1 MRRGANSVVPSHPE
15 PTMARVDARPSRW
28 TCDAF
33 SVDAAETI
41 AHELGLSRVAAQV
54 LARRGHD
61 TPELARAFMRGADSH
76 DPTLLNDAAE
86 ASRVILAHIERGS
99 RIVVHGDYDVDGV
112 CATAVMISA
121 LRRLGASPSW
131 YLPSRFEDGYG
142 LSAGTVDRLAGQG
155 TGLIVTVD
163 CGVTAVAEVERALGA
178 GVDVVVTDHHKP
190 GERLPACPVVHPALG
205 DYPFASLCGTA
216 VAFKLGQALA
226 AAAGRGPDEAL
237 EDMDLVALAT
247 MCDLVPLVGENR
259 RLAREGMAEMRRGR
273 RVGLR
278 ALMNVA
284 GLAPAEA
291 DERAAGFR
299 LGPRINAA
307 GRLQRADAAL
317 ELMLTEDEDRAAEVA
332 RELDQ
337 LNSERRDEE
346 TRTLFAAEAELKGWA
361 HLPAIVVTGEGWNP
375 GVVGIVASRLV
386 ERYHRPALVAAIEGD
401 AARGSGR
408 SISGFDLYAGL
419 SAVGGLLTRF
429 GGHTMAAGFELP
441 AGSVP
446 ELRSAFAAHAA
457 SVLTPWDLDAVQCVD
472 AIVSP
477 HALGLPLAEEIASL
491 GPFGPGNPTPT
502 LLIPSAK
509 LENVVPMGED
519 KQHAR
524 LTISSGGAR
533 ARTVA
538 FRTTATALAK
548 AGESPHH
555 VAVALEK
562 NEWNG
567 TIEPRLILKAVCPP
581 NRGDCEV
588 LGERP
593 FWAELEAELDA
604 DPRAW
609 TPVARI
615 RGSHEI
621 DRELTS
627 PDPFAAARHGTSATE
642 VASVA
647 EAASAATR
655 SSAAL
660 PAAAAR
666 APSVAG
672 PASAA
677 ARAALDARPLID
689 RRGHGISAV
698 CGELL
703 AAGESV
709 LAVCADAR
717 RRAGGLAALVAGL
730 ALGEAAFAA
739 IAWPDLV
746 ADPGHARGFRHIV
759 VVDPPP
765 VAELLEVAARA
776 PASGGVYLGWG
787 PAETAFA
794 QTMLES
800 ELDLRPQL
808 TSLYRLLRDSA
819 ALGAGGES
827 LQAILAGDG
836 RYARPG
842 RVAGRLI
849 RVLTQLQLATYD
861 RASRALRI
869 DPEATKTSL
878 EHSTSFTAYEE
889 RLTQARA
896 YLGYEATQRIAV
908 AA

>member
-1 MRRGANSVVPSHPE
+1 
-15 PTMARVDARPSRW
+15 MARVDSRPSRW
-28 TCDAF
+28 TGDAF
-33 SVDAAETI
+33 SVDAAEAI
-41 AHELGLSRVAAQV
+41 GRELGLSRVAAQV

-61 TPELARAFMRGADSH
+61 TPELARSFMRAADSH
-76 DPTLLNDAAE
+76 DPALLNDAAE
-86 ASRVILAHIERGS
+86 ACRLILAHVGRGS

-112 CATAVMISA
+112 CATAVMVSA

-142 LSAGTVDRLAGQG
+142 LNGATVERFAREG
-155 TGLIVTVD
+155 TGVIVTVD
-163 CGVTAVAEVERALGA
+163 CGVTAVAEVEQALAA

-190 GERLPACPVVHPALG
+190 GERLPPCPVVHPALG

-216 VAFKLGQALA
+216 VAFKLAQALA
-226 AAAGRGPDEAL
+226 VAAGANPDDANV
-237 EDMDLVALAT
+237 DMDLVALAT

-259 RLAREGMAEMRRGR
+259 RLAREGIAEMRRGR

-284 GLAPAEA
+284 GLPPAEA

-332 RELDQ
+332 RELDH
-337 LNSERRDEE
+337 LNSDRQDEE
-346 TRTLFAAEAELKGWA
+346 TRTLFAAEAELKGFA
-361 HLPAIVVTGEGWNP
+361 HLPALVVAGEGWHP

-401 AARGSGR
+401 VARGSGR
-408 SISGFDLYAGL
+408 SISAFDLHAGL
-419 SAVGGLLTRF
+419 GACADLLTRF
-429 GGHTMAAGFELP
+429 GGHRMAAGFELP
-441 AGSVP
+441 ADAIP
-446 ELRSAFAAHAA
+446 QLRAAFAERAA
-457 SVLTPWDLDAVQCVD
+457 SVLTPWDLDAVQRVD

-502 LLIPSAK
+502 LLIPAAR
-509 LENVVPMGED
+509 LENVVSMGED

-548 AGESPHH
+548 AGETPHH
-555 VAVALEK
+555 VAVALEV

-581 NRGDCEV
+581 DRGECAV
-588 LGERP
+588 IGERP
-593 FWAELEAELDA
+593 LWDELEAELA
-604 DPRAW
+604 SDPAAWVPAARMRAH
-609 TPVARI
+609 
-615 RGSHEI
+615 HEI
-621 DRELTS
+621 DRELTA
-627 PDPFAAARHGTSATE
+627 PDLF
-642 VASVA
+642 
-647 EAASAATR
+647 
-655 SSAAL
+655 
-660 PAAAAR
+660 
-666 APSVAG
+666 AG
-672 PASAA
+672 PSSAA
-677 ARAALDARPLID
+677 ARATIHARPLID

-709 LAVCADAR
+709 LALCADAR
-717 RRAGGLAALVAGL
+717 RRASGLADLVAGL
-730 ALGEAAFAA
+730 APGDAAFAA
-739 IAWPDLV
+739 ISWPDLV
-746 ADPGHARGFRHIV
+746 ADPGQAAAFRHLV
-759 VVDPPP
+759 VIDPPP
-765 VAELLEVAARA
+765 VSELLDVAARA

-794 QTMLES
+794 QTVLDA

-808 TSLYRLLRDSA
+808 TALYRLLRESNA
-819 ALGAGGES
+819 QGATGES

-836 RYARPG
+836 RYQRPG

-861 RASRALRI
+861 RAARTLQIEPDA
-869 DPEATKTSL
+869 PKTSL
-878 EHSTSFTAYEE
+878 ERSTAFTAYSE
-889 RLTQARA
+889 RLAQARA
-896 YLGYEATQRIAV
+896 YLGYEATQRV
-908 AA
+908 AAAA

>member
-1 MRRGANSVVPSHPE
+1 
-15 PTMARVDARPSRW
+15 MARVESRPSRW

-33 SVDAAETI
+33 SVDAAESI
-41 AHELGLSRVAAQV
+41 ARELGLSRVAAQI

-61 TPELARAFMRGADSH
+61 TPDLARSFMRAGDSH
-76 DPTLLNDAAE
+76 DPTRLNDAAE
-86 ASRVILAHIERGS
+86 ACRLILAHVERGS

-112 CATAVMISA
+112 CATTVMISA
-121 LRRLGASPSW
+121 LRRLGAAPSW

-142 LSAGTVDRLAGQG
+142 LNGATVERLAREGA
-155 TGLIVTVD
+155 GLIVTVD
-163 CGVTAVAEVERALGA
+163 CGVTAVDEVAQAIAA

-190 GERLPACPVVHPALG
+190 GDTLPACPVVHPAIG
-205 DYPFASLCGTA
+205 DYPFPSLCGTA

-226 AAAGRGPDEAL
+226 LAAGENPDASW

-259 RLAREGMAEMRRGR
+259 RLAREGIAELRRGR

-284 GLAPAEA
+284 GLAPADA

-317 ELMLTEDEDRAAEVA
+317 ELMLTDDEDRAAEVA
-332 RELDQ
+332 RELDH
-337 LNSERRDEE
+337 LNSDRRDEE
-346 TRTLFAAEAELKGWA
+346 TRTVFSAEAELKDWA
-361 HLPAIVVTGEGWNP
+361 HLSAIVVAGEGWHP

-401 AARGSGR
+401 VARGSGR
-408 SISGFDLYAGL
+408 SIAGFDLHAGL
-419 SAVGGLLTRF
+419 GACADLLTRF
-429 GGHTMAAGFELP
+429 GGHKMAAGFELP
-441 AGSVP
+441 VEAIP
-446 ELRSAFAAHAA
+446 ELRARFAAHAA
-457 SVLTPWDLDAVQCVD
+457 SVLTPWDLDAVQSVD

-524 LTISSGGAR
+524 LTVSSGGAR

-538 FRTTATALAK
+538 FRTTASALGK

-555 VAVALEK
+555 VAVALEV

-567 TIEPRLILKAVCPP
+567 TVEPRLVLKAVCPP
-581 NRGDCEV
+581 GRGDCDV
-588 LGERP
+588 LGEREL
-593 FWAELEAELDA
+593 WDELEAELDG
-604 DPRAW
+604 DPSAW
-609 TPVARI
+609 VPVARTQA
-615 RGSHEI
+615 RHDI
-621 DRELTS
+621 DVELTA
-627 PDPFAAARHGTSATE
+627 PDPFAA
-642 VASVA
+642 
-647 EAASAATR
+647 TR
-655 SSAAL
+655 AG
-660 PAAAAR
+660 
-666 APSVAG
+666 G

-677 ARAALDARPLID
+677 ARTAIELRPLID

-717 RRAGGLAALVAGL
+717 RRSDGLATLVAGL
-730 ALGEAAFAA
+730 ALGDVRFAA

-759 VVDPPP
+759 LIDPPP
-765 VAELLEVAARA
+765 VAELLDSATRA
-776 PASGGVYLGWG
+776 PASGGVYMGWG
-787 PAETAFA
+787 APETAFA
-794 QTMLES
+794 RTVLEA

-808 TSLYRLLRDSA
+808 TSLYRILRESNAQA
-819 ALGAGGES
+819 ASGES
-827 LQAILAGDG
+827 LEGIMRGDG
-836 RYARPG
+836 RYPRAG

-861 RASRALRI
+861 RATRTLRI
-869 DPEATKTSL
+869 EPEAPKTSL
-878 EHSTSFTAYEE
+878 ERSSAFTAYEE
-889 RLTQARA
+889 RLVQARA
-896 YLGYEATQRIAV
+896 YLGYEATQKV
-908 AA
+908 ATAA

>member
-1 MRRGANSVVPSHPE
+1 
-15 PTMARVDARPSRW
+15 MARVDARPSRW

-33 SVDAAETI
+33 SVDAAEAI
-41 AHELGLSRVAAQV
+41 GRELGLSRVAAQV

-61 TPELARAFMRGADSH
+61 TPELARSFMRAGDSH
-76 DPTLLNDAAE
+76 NPTLLNDAAE
-86 ASRVILAHIERGS
+86 ACRLILSHVERDS

-112 CATAVMISA
+112 CATAVMVSA

-131 YLPSRFEDGYG
+131 YLPSRFADGYG
-142 LSAGTVDRLAGQG
+142 LNAATVERLAREG

-163 CGVTAVAEVERALGA
+163 CGVTAVDEVEQGLALGM
-178 GVDVVVTDHHKP
+178 DIVVTDHHKP

-226 AAAGRGPDEAL
+226 LAAGANADEAF

-259 RLAREGMAEMRRGR
+259 RLAREGIAEMRRGR

-317 ELMLTEDEDRAAEVA
+317 ELMLTEDEERAAEVA

-337 LNSERRDEE
+337 LNSERQDEE

-361 HLPAIVVTGEGWNP
+361 HLPAIVVAGEGWHP

-401 AARGSGR
+401 SARGSGR
-408 SISGFDLYAGL
+408 SIKGFDLHAGL
-419 SAVGGLLTRF
+419 SACSDVLTRF
-429 GGHTMAAGFELP
+429 GGHKMAAGFEL
-441 AGSVP
+441 AAADVP
-446 ELRSAFAAHAA
+446 RLREAFAAHAG

-509 LENVVPMGED
+509 LENVVPMGDD

-538 FRTTATALAK
+538 FRTTATALSK

-555 VAVALEK
+555 VAVALEV

-581 NRGDCEV
+581 NSGNCEV

-593 FWAELEAELDA
+593 MWEELEAELDA

-609 TPVARI
+609 IPAERVQAR
-615 RGSHEI
+615 HDI
-621 DRELTS
+621 DAELAA
-627 PDPFAAARHGTSATE
+627 PDPFARK
-642 VASVA
+642 
-647 EAASAATR
+647 
-655 SSAAL
+655 
-660 PAAAAR
+660 
-666 APSVAG
+666 

-677 ARAALDARPLID
+677 ARASIATRPLID
-689 RRGHGISAV
+689 RRGHGISAA

-709 LAVCADAR
+709 LAVCSDAR
-717 RRAGGLAALVAGL
+717 RRADGLAQLVAGL
-730 ALGEAAFAA
+730 ALGEVAFAA

-746 ADPGHARGFRHIV
+746 ADPGQAAGFRHLV
-759 VVDPPP
+759 LVDPPP
-765 VAELLEVAARA
+765 VAELLDVAARA

-794 QTMLES
+794 QTIIDS

-808 TSLYRLLRDSA
+808 TALYRILRESDA
-819 ALGAGGES
+819 QGAGGES
-827 LQAILAGDG
+827 LEAILRGDG

-842 RVAGRLI
+842 RVAARLI
-849 RVLTQLQLATYD
+849 RVLTQLQLASYD
-861 RASRALRI
+861 RSERSLRI
-869 DPEATKTSL
+869 ESNAPKTSL
-878 EHSTSFTAYEE
+878 DRSTAFTAYSE
-889 RLTQARA
+889 RLTKARA
-896 YLGYEATQRIAV
+896 YLGYEATQRV
-908 AA
+908 AAAA

>member
-1 MRRGANSVVPSHPE
+1 
-15 PTMARVDARPSRW
+15 MARMDARPSRW

-33 SVDAAETI
+33 SVDAAESI
-41 AHELGLSRVAAQV
+41 GHALGLSRVAAQV

-61 TPELARAFMRGADSH
+61 TPVLARSFMLGADSH
-76 DPTLLNDAAE
+76 DAALLNDVAE
-86 ASRVILAHIERGS
+86 ASRLILAHVSRGS

-142 LSAGTVDRLAGQG
+142 LSAATVDRLAQDGAA
-155 TGLIVTVD
+155 LIVTVD
-163 CGVTAVAEVERALGA
+163 CGVTAVAEVDRALAA
-178 GVDVVVTDHHKP
+178 GVEVVVTDHHKP

-205 DYPFASLCGTA
+205 DYPFPSLCGTA
-216 VAFKLGQALA
+216 VAFKLAQALSL
-226 AAAGRGPDEAL
+226 AAGDNADAAS

-247 MCDLVPLVGENR
+247 LCDLVPLVGENR
-259 RLAREGMAEMRRGR
+259 RLAREGIAELRRGR

-284 GLAPAEA
+284 GLAPGEA

-307 GRLQRADAAL
+307 GRLQRAEAAL
-317 ELMLTEDEDRAAEVA
+317 ELMLTADEDRAAEVA

-346 TRTLFAAEAELKGWA
+346 TRTLFAAEAELKGSA
-361 HLPAIVVTGEGWNP
+361 HLPAIVVAGEGWHP

-386 ERYHRPALVAAIEGD
+386 ERYHRPALVAAIDGD
-401 AARGSGR
+401 SARGSGR
-408 SISGFDLYAGL
+408 SISQFDLYAGL
-419 SAVGGLLTRF
+419 GACSELLTRF
-429 GGHTMAAGFELP
+429 GGHKMAAGFELP
-441 AGSVP
+441 AESLP
-446 ELRSAFAAHAA
+446 QLRAAFAAHAA
-457 SVLTPWDLDAVQCVD
+457 SVLTPWDLAAVQCVD
-472 AIVSP
+472 AVVSP

-502 LLIPSAK
+502 LLIPAAK

-555 VAVALEK
+555 VAVALEV

-581 NRGDCEV
+581 NRGACAV
-588 LGERP
+588 VGERS
-593 FWAELEAELDA
+593 FWSEFDAELDA
-604 DPRAW
+604 DPRTW
-609 TPVARI
+609 IPVARI
-615 RGSHEI
+615 RAQHDI
-621 DRELTS
+621 DSELTA
-627 PDPFAAARHGTSATE
+627 PDP
-642 VASVA
+642 
-647 EAASAATR
+647 
-655 SSAAL
+655 
-660 PAAAAR
+660 
-666 APSVAG
+666 
-672 PASAA
+672 SAA
-677 ARAALDARPLID
+677 ARETASAAMHGPASVAARAAIQTRPLVD
-689 RRGHGISAV
+689 RRGSGIAAV

-717 RRAGGLAALVAGL
+717 RRADGLAELVAGL
-730 ALGEAAFAA
+730 ALGGAAFAA
-739 IAWPDLV
+739 IAWADLI
-746 ADPGHARGFRHIV
+746 ADPSHARGFRHVV
-759 VVDPPP
+759 VVDPPAVP
-765 VAELLEVAARA
+765 ELLDVAARA

-794 QTMLES
+794 QTVLES

-808 TSLYRLLRDSA
+808 TALYRLLRESA
-819 ALGAGGES
+819 AGGASGES
-827 LQAILAGDG
+827 LEAVLRGDG
-836 RYARPG
+836 RYGRSG

-861 RASRALRI
+861 RTTRALQI
-869 DPEATKTSL
+869 ELEAPKTSL
-878 EHSTSFTAYEE
+878 ERSTSFTAYAE
-889 RLTQARA
+889 RLAQARA
-896 YLGYEATQRIAV
+896 YLGHEAIPKV
-908 AA
+908 AAAA

>member
-1 MRRGANSVVPSHPE
+1 M
-15 PTMARVDARPSRW
+15 DARPSRW

-33 SVDAAETI
+33 SVDASEAI
-41 AHELGLSRVAAQV
+41 ARELGLSRPAAQV

-61 TPELARAFMRGADSH
+61 TPELARSFMRAADSH

-86 ASRVILAHIERGS
+86 ASRTILAHIARGS

-142 LSAGTVDRLAGQG
+142 LNAATVERLAREGA
-155 TGLIVTVD
+155 GLIVTVD
-163 CGVTAVAEVERALGA
+163 CGVTAAAEVELALAA

-205 DYPFASLCGTA
+205 DYPFPSLCGTA
-216 VAFKLGQALA
+216 VAFKLGQALVLASGGNPDA
-226 AAAGRGPDEAL
+226 AS

-278 ALMNVA
+278 ALMNIA
-284 GLAPAEA
+284 GLPPAEA

-317 ELMLTEDEDRAAEVA
+317 ELMLTQDEDRAAEVA

-361 HLPAIVVTGEGWNP
+361 HLPAIVVAGEGWHP

-386 ERYHRPALVAAIEGD
+386 ERYHRPALVAAIERD
-401 AARGSGR
+401 VARGSGR
-408 SISGFDLYAGL
+408 SISGFDLHAGL
-419 SAVGGLLTRF
+419 GACADLLTRF
-429 GGHTMAAGFELP
+429 GGHRMAAGFELP
-441 AGSVP
+441 AEAVP
-446 ELRSAFAAHAA
+446 QLRQVFAAHAA

-477 HALGLPLAEEIASL
+477 HALGLRLAEEIASL

-502 LLIPSAK
+502 LLIPAAR

-538 FRTTATALAK
+538 FRTTANALAK
-548 AGESPHH
+548 AGEAPHH
-555 VAVALEK
+555 VAVALEV

-567 TIEPRLILKAVCPP
+567 TVEPRLILKAVCPP
-581 NRGDCEV
+581 DRGDCEV
-588 LGERP
+588 IGERP
-593 FWAELEAELDA
+593 MWEELEAELDA
-604 DPRAW
+604 DPAAW
-609 TPVARI
+609 LPTARI
-615 RGSHEI
+615 RAQHDI
-621 DRELTS
+621 DRELVA
-627 PDPFAAARHGTSATE
+627 PDPFARQTPT
-642 VASVA
+642 
-647 EAASAATR
+647 
-655 SSAAL
+655 
-660 PAAAAR
+660 
-666 APSVAG
+666 
-672 PASAA
+672 SAA
-677 ARAALDARPLID
+677 ARATIAGRPLID

-717 RRAGGLAALVAGL
+717 RRASGLADLVAGL
-730 ALGEAAFAA
+730 ALGDAAFAA
-739 IAWPDLV
+739 ISWPDLV
-746 ADPGHARGFRHIV
+746 ADPSRAGGFRHV
-759 VVDPPP
+759 VLIDPPP
-765 VAELLEVAARA
+765 VAELLDVALRA
-776 PASGGVYLGWG
+776 PASGGVYLSWG

-794 QTMLES
+794 QTVLDG

-808 TSLYRLLRDSA
+808 ESLYRLLRESDA
-819 ALGAGGES
+819 KGATGES

-836 RYARPG
+836 RYPRPG
-842 RVAGRLI
+842 RVAARLI

-861 RASRALRI
+861 RTERTLRL
-869 DPEATKTSL
+869 DPEAPRTSL
-878 EHSTSFTAYEE
+878 DRSTTFAAYAD
-889 RLTQARA
+889 RLAHARA
-896 YLGYEATQRIAV
+896 YLGHEAAQRV
-908 AA
+908 AAAA

>member
-1 MRRGANSVVPSHPE
+1 MPPVERISRAPASGISRRRLRGLRTATGANAPVPSPPE
-15 PTMARVDARPSRW
+15 PRMARMDARPSRW

-33 SVDAAETI
+33 SVDSAEAV

-54 LARRGHD
+54 LVRRGHD
-61 TPELARAFMRGADSH
+61 TPELARAFIQAADSH
-76 DPTLLNDAAE
+76 DPALLNDAAE
-86 ASRVILAHIERGS
+86 ACRVILGHVSRGS

-112 CATAVMISA
+112 CATAVMVSA

-142 LSAGTVDRLAGQG
+142 LNPATVDRLARDGA
-155 TGLIVTVD
+155 GLIVTVD
-163 CGVTAVAEVERALGA
+163 CGVTAVAEVAHALAA

-190 GERLPACPVVHPALG
+190 GDELPPCPVVHPALG
-205 DYPFASLCGTA
+205 DYPFRSLAGTA

-226 AAAGRGPDEAL
+226 AAAGANPDDAV

-284 GLAPAEA
+284 GLAPADA

-346 TRTLFAAEAELKGWA
+346 TRTLFAAEAELKGWS
-361 HLPAIVVTGEGWNP
+361 HLPAIVVAGEGWHP

-401 AARGSGR
+401 SARGSGR
-408 SISGFDLYAGL
+408 SISGFDLHAGL
-419 SAVGGLLTRF
+419 SACSELLTRF
-429 GGHTMAAGFELP
+429 GGHKMAAGFELP
-441 AGSVP
+441 AAAVG
-446 ELRSAFAAHAA
+446 ELRAAFATHAA

-509 LENVVPMGED
+509 LENVVAMGDD

-538 FRTTATALAK
+538 FRTTAAGLAK
-548 AGESPHH
+548 AGDSPHH
-555 VAVALEK
+555 VAVALEL

-581 NRGDCEV
+581 NRGNCEV
-588 LGERP
+588 VGERP
-593 FWAELEAELDA
+593 LWEELAAELDS
-604 DPRAW
+604 DPAAW
-609 TPVARI
+609 TPAARI
-615 RGSHEI
+615 Q
-621 DRELTS
+621 
-627 PDPFAAARHGTSATE
+627 ARHDI
-642 VASVA
+642 
-647 EAASAATR
+647 
-655 SSAAL
+655 AL
-660 PAAAAR
+660 T
-666 APSVAG
+666 PS
-672 PASAA
+672 SAA
-677 ARAALDARPLID
+677 ARSVIDARPLID
-689 RRGHGISAV
+689 RRGQGISAV
-698 CGELL
+698 
-703 AAGESV
+703 
-709 LAVCADAR
+709 
-717 RRAGGLAALVAGL
+717 
-730 ALGEAAFAA
+730 
-739 IAWPDLV
+739 
-746 ADPGHARGFRHIV
+746 
-759 VVDPPP
+759 
-765 VAELLEVAARA
+765 
-776 PASGGVYLGWG
+776 
-787 PAETAFA
+787 
-794 QTMLES
+794 
-800 ELDLRPQL
+800 
-808 TSLYRLLRDSA
+808 
-819 ALGAGGES
+819 
-827 LQAILAGDG
+827 
-836 RYARPG
+836 
-842 RVAGRLI
+842 
-849 RVLTQLQLATYD
+849 
-861 RASRALRI
+861 
-869 DPEATKTSL
+869 
-878 EHSTSFTAYEE
+878 
-889 RLTQARA
+889 
-896 YLGYEATQRIAV
+896 
-908 AA
+908 

>member
-1 MRRGANSVVPSHPE
+1 
-15 PTMARVDARPSRW
+15 MARVDARPSRW

-33 SVDAAETI
+33 SVDAAESI
-41 AHELGLSRVAAQV
+41 ARELGVSRVAAQV

-61 TPELARAFMRGADSH
+61 TPDAARSFMRATDSH
-76 DPTLLNDAAE
+76 DPAGLNDAAE
-86 ASRVILAHIERGS
+86 ACRLILAHLERGS

-121 LRRLGASPSW
+121 LRRLGGSPSW
-131 YLPSRFEDGYG
+131 YLPSRFADGYG
-142 LSAGTVDRLAGQG
+142 LNGATVERLAREGA
-155 TGLIVTVD
+155 GLIVTVD
-163 CGVTAVAEVERALGA
+163 CGVTAVSEIEQALAA

-190 GERLPACPVVHPALG
+190 GDTLPACPVVHPALG
-205 DYPFASLCGTA
+205 GYPFASLCGTA
-216 VAFKLGQALA
+216 VAFKLGQALLM
-226 AAAGRGPDEAL
+226 AAGQNPDSAF

-259 RLAREGMAEMRRGR
+259 RLAREGIAELRRGR

-284 GLAPAEA
+284 GLPPAEA

-317 ELMLTEDEDRAAEVA
+317 ELMLTQDEDRAAEVA

-337 LNSERRDEE
+337 LNSERQDEE

-361 HLPAIVVTGEGWNP
+361 HLPAIVVAGEGWHP

-386 ERYHRPALVAAIEGD
+386 ERYHRPALVAAIDGD
-401 AARGSGR
+401 SARGSGR
-408 SISGFDLYAGL
+408 SISGFDLHAGL
-419 SAVGGLLTRF
+419 GACADLMTRF
-429 GGHTMAAGFELP
+429 GGHRMAAGFELP
-441 AGSVP
+441 ADAVP
-446 ELRSAFAAHAA
+446 ALRARFAEHAA

-548 AGESPHH
+548 AGDSPHH
-555 VAVALEK
+555 VAVALEV

-581 NRGDCEV
+581 DRGVCDV
-588 LGERP
+588 LGERSL
-593 FWAELEAELDA
+593 WEELEAELDA
-604 DPRAW
+604 DPGAW
-609 TPVARI
+609 VPR
-615 RGSHEI
+615 
-621 DRELTS
+621 
-627 PDPFAAARHGTSATE
+627 
-642 VASVA
+642 
-647 EAASAATR
+647 
-655 SSAAL
+655 
-660 PAAAAR
+660 AR
-666 APSVAG
+666 ARSAPASGG

-677 ARAALDARPLID
+677 ARASIDARPLID

-717 RRAGGLAALVAGL
+717 RRADGLGTLVAGL
-730 ALGEAAFAA
+730 ALDETPFAA
-739 IAWPDLV
+739 VGWADFV
-746 ADPGHARGFRHIV
+746 ADPSLAGGFRHIV
-759 VVDPPP
+759 LIDPPP
-765 VAELLEVAARA
+765 VAELLDTAARA

-794 QTMLES
+794 QTVLEA

-808 TSLYRLLRDSA
+808 TALYRILRESDAQA
-819 ALGAGGES
+819 ASGES
-827 LQAILAGDG
+827 LEAVLRGDG
-836 RYARPG
+836 RYPRPG
-842 RVAGRLI
+842 RVAGRLV
-849 RVLTQLQLATYD
+849 RVLTQLQLASFD
-861 RASRALRI
+861 RATRTLTI
-869 DPEATKTSL
+869 DPDAAKTTLDRSSTYAAYTEQL
-878 EHSTSFTAYEE
+878 E
-889 RLTQARA
+889 QARA
-896 YLGYEATQRIAV
+896 YLGYEATQRV
-908 AA
+908 AAAA

>member
-1 MRRGANSVVPSHPE
+1 
-15 PTMARVDARPSRW
+15 MARMDARPSRW

-33 SVDAAETI
+33 SVDAAESI
-41 AHELGLSRVAAQV
+41 GHALGLSRVAAQV

-61 TPELARAFMRGADSH
+61 TPVLARSFMRGADSH
-76 DPTLLNDAAE
+76 DPALLNDAAE
-86 ASRVILAHIERGS
+86 ASRLILAHVGRGS

-142 LSAGTVDRLAGQG
+142 LSAATVDRLAQDGAA
-155 TGLIVTVD
+155 LIVTVD
-163 CGVTAVAEVERALGA
+163 CGVTAVAEVDRALAA
-178 GVDVVVTDHHKP
+178 GVEVVVTDHHKP

-205 DYPFASLCGTA
+205 DYPFPSLCGTA
-216 VAFKLGQALA
+216 VAFKLAQALLI
-226 AAAGRGPDEAL
+226 AAGENADAAS

-247 MCDLVPLVGENR
+247 LCDLVPLVGENR
-259 RLAREGMAEMRRGR
+259 RLAREGIAELRRGR

-284 GLAPAEA
+284 GLAPGEA

-317 ELMLTEDEDRAAEVA
+317 ELMLTSDEDRAAEVA

-346 TRTLFAAEAELKGWA
+346 TRTLFAAEAELKGSA
-361 HLPAIVVTGEGWNP
+361 HLPAIVVAGEGWHP

-401 AARGSGR
+401 SARGSGR
-408 SISGFDLYAGL
+408 SISGFDLHAGL
-419 SAVGGLLTRF
+419 AACSELLTRF
-429 GGHTMAAGFELP
+429 GGHKMAAGVELP
-441 AGSVP
+441 AQALP
-446 ELRSAFAAHAA
+446 QLRAAFAAHAA
-457 SVLTPWDLDAVQCVD
+457 SVLTPWELAAVQCVD
-472 AIVSP
+472 AIASP

-502 LLIPSAK
+502 LLIPAAK

-555 VAVALEK
+555 VAVALEV

-581 NRGDCEV
+581 NRGACAV
-588 LGERP
+588 VGERS
-593 FWAELEAELDA
+593 FWSEFDAELDA
-604 DPRAW
+604 DPRTWIPA
-609 TPVARI
+609 ARI
-615 RGSHEI
+615 RAQHDI
-621 DRELTS
+621 DSELTAR
-627 PDPFAAARHGTSATE
+627 DPFAAARET
-642 VASVA
+642 
-647 EAASAATR
+647 ASAATR
-655 SSAAL
+655 A
-660 PAAAAR
+660 PADAAAR
-666 APSVAG
+666 GSASGAPGG

-677 ARAALDARPLID
+677 SGGQASAAMHGPASVAARAAIQTRPLVD
-689 RRGHGISAV
+689 RRGSGIAAV

-717 RRAGGLAALVAGL
+717 RRADSLAELVAGL
-730 ALGEAAFAA
+730 ALGGAAFAA
-739 IAWPDLV
+739 IAWADLI
-746 ADPGHARGFRHIV
+746 AGPSHARGFRHVV
-759 VVDPPP
+759 VVDPPAVP
-765 VAELLEVAARA
+765 ELLDVAARA

-794 QTMLES
+794 QTVLES

-808 TSLYRLLRDSA
+808 TALYRLLRESA
-819 ALGAGGES
+819 AGGASGES
-827 LQAILAGDG
+827 LEAVLRGDG
-836 RYARPG
+836 RYGRPG

-861 RASRALRI
+861 RTTRALQI
-869 DPEATKTSL
+869 ELEAPKTSL
-878 EHSTSFTAYEE
+878 ERATSFTAYAE
-889 RLTQARA
+889 RLAQARA
-896 YLGYEATQRIAV
+896 YLGHEAIPKV
-908 AA
+908 AAAA

>member
-1 MRRGANSVVPSHPE
+1 
-15 PTMARVDARPSRW
+15 MARVDARPSRW

-33 SVDAAETI
+33 SVDAAEAI
-41 AHELGLSRVAAQV
+41 SRELGLSRVAGQI

-61 TPELARAFMRGADSH
+61 TPDLARAFMRAADSH
-76 DPTLLNDAAE
+76 HPTLLNDAAE
-86 ASRVILAHIERGS
+86 ACRLILGHIERGS

-121 LRRLGASPSW
+121 LRRLGADPSW

-142 LSAGTVDRLAGQG
+142 LNGETVERLAREG

-163 CGVTAVAEVERALGA
+163 CGVTAVDEVERALAA
-178 GVDVVVTDHHKP
+178 GVEVVVTDHHKP

-226 AAAGRGPDEAL
+226 LAAGENPDAAWG
-237 EDMDLVALAT
+237 DMDLVALAT

-259 RLAREGMAEMRRGR
+259 RLAREGIAEMRRGR

-317 ELMLTEDEDRAAEVA
+317 ELMLTHDEDRAAEVA
-332 RELDQ
+332 RELDH
-337 LNSERRDEE
+337 LNSERQDEE

-361 HLPAIVVTGEGWNP
+361 HLPAIVVAGEGWHP

-408 SISGFDLYAGL
+408 SIKGFDLHAGL
-419 SAVGGLLTRF
+419 SACSELLTRF
-429 GGHTMAAGFELP
+429 GGHRMAAGLELSAEAIP
-441 AGSVP
+441 Q
-446 ELRSAFAAHAA
+446 LREAFAAHAA
-457 SVLTPWDLDAVQCVD
+457 SVLTPWDLDAVQRVD

-477 HALGLPLAEEIASL
+477 HTLGLPLAEELAAL

-502 LLIPSAK
+502 LLIPSAR

-548 AGESPHH
+548 AGDSPHH
-555 VAVALEK
+555 VAVALEA

-581 NRGDCEV
+581 DRGDCEV
-588 LGERP
+588 IGERDL
-593 FWAELEAELDA
+593 WTELEAELA
-604 DPRAW
+604 GDPAAW
-609 TPVARI
+609 VPVERFVV
-615 RGSHEI
+615 RHDI
-621 DRELTS
+621 DNELTA
-627 PDPFAAARHGTSATE
+627 PDPFAAARS
-642 VASVA
+642 
-647 EAASAATR
+647 
-655 SSAAL
+655 
-660 PAAAAR
+660 
-666 APSVAG
+666 G
-672 PASAA
+672 PVSAA
-677 ARAALDARPLID
+677 ARAAMQARPVID

-717 RRAGGLAALVAGL
+717 RRAAGLGELVAGL
-730 ALGEAAFAA
+730 ALADAGFAA
-739 IAWPDLV
+739 ISWPDFV
-746 ADPGHARGFRHIV
+746 VDPSRAAGFRHIV
-759 VVDPPP
+759 LVDPPP
-765 VAELLEVAARA
+765 VAELVDTAARA

-787 PAETAFA
+787 AAETGFA
-794 QTMLES
+794 QTVLEA

-808 TSLYRLLRDSA
+808 AALYRILRESIAGA
-819 ALGAGGES
+819 ASGES
-827 LQAILAGDG
+827 LQAILRGDG
-836 RYARPG
+836 RYPRPG

-849 RVLTQLQLATYD
+849 RVLIQLQLATYD
-861 RASRALRI
+861 RASRTLRI
-869 DPEATKTSL
+869 EADAPRTSL
-878 EHSTSFTAYEE
+878 ELSTSFEAYSK
-889 RLTQARA
+889 RLEHARG
-896 YLGYEATQRIAV
+896 YLGYEATQRV
-908 AA
+908 AAAA